1 MSFTVTLILV
11 LIAVIITMGAIIFVL
26 VKSSRSKKKEIAEL
40 SAKLSSARANVE
52 QLSEYIDKLQKIKS
66 EEKSISNKIKE
77 AKTNE
82 EVFKIIAD
90 IVADNNNRVQND

>member
-26 VKSSRSKKKEIAEL
+26 VKSSRSKNKEIADL

-52 QLSEYIDKLQKIKS
+52 QLSKYVDKLQKIKS

-77 AKTNE
+77 AKTDE

>member
-11 LIAVIITMGAIIFVL
+11 LIAVIITMGGIIFVL
-26 VKSSRSKKKEIAEL
+26 VKSARSKKKEIADL
-40 SAKLSSARANVE
+40 YAKLSSARVNIE
-52 QLSEYIDKLQKIKS
+52 QLSKYVDKLQKIKS

-77 AKTNE
+77 AKTDE